1 MKIKEMEFKGFIQE
15 DEEFFPYS
23 DIEDTSVLR
32 IVESKPGIE
41 LEQPPS
47 TEKVER
53 TLDEQFRILY
63 PYFKVMAGERLLT
76 RKDEIEIS
84 ARIKK
89 CQSKIEEIKAL
100 QDSLSKGKEEKISGN
115 GDRHKRRVVK
125 KRLRQQN
132 MLKALM
138 KVYSVTEKRLKER
151 FVKANLRLVV
161 SIAKRYRGM
170 GLPLPDL
177 IQEGNIGLMRAV
189 DRFDHKKG
197 CKFST
202 YASWWIHQAT
212 GRSLMDQTRT
222 IKVPVYLQ
230 EEARKLYKICS
241 MLQKEMKRKLTAE
254 EISRELEIP
263 VNFVQRILDAEKH
276 VVSLDS
282 PIVDMEQKTL
292 LDFMVDEVS
301 PPPDSLS
308 DKEALK
314 ETIKDALKVLSPREN
329 EILRMRYGVDRD
341 DTFTLDELGREFGL
355 TRERI
360 RQIEKAAIEKLAKSS
375 MRETLKGFRG

>member
-1 MKIKEMEFKGFIQE
+1 
-15 DEEFFPYS
+15 
-23 DIEDTSVLR
+23 
-32 IVESKPGIE
+32 
-41 LEQPPS
+41 
-47 TEKVER
+47 
-53 TLDEQFRILY
+53 
-63 PYFKVMAGERLLT
+63 
-76 RKDEIEIS
+76 
-84 ARIKK
+84 
-89 CQSKIEEIKAL
+89 
-100 QDSLSKGKEEKISGN
+100 
-115 GDRHKRRVVK
+115 
-125 KRLRQQN
+125 
-132 MLKALM
+132 
-138 KVYSVTEKRLKER
+138 
-151 FVKANLRLVV
+151 
-161 SIAKRYRGM
+161 
-170 GLPLPDL
+170 
-177 IQEGNIGLMRAV
+177 
-189 DRFDHKKG
+189 
-197 CKFST
+197 
-202 YASWWIHQAT
+202 
-212 GRSLMDQTRT
+212 MDQTRT

>member
-1 MKIKEMEFKGFIQE
+1 
-15 DEEFFPYS
+15 
-23 DIEDTSVLR
+23 
-32 IVESKPGIE
+32 
-41 LEQPPS
+41 
-47 TEKVER
+47 
-53 TLDEQFRILY
+53 
-63 PYFKVMAGERLLT
+63 
-76 RKDEIEIS
+76 
-84 ARIKK
+84 
-89 CQSKIEEIKAL
+89 
-100 QDSLSKGKEEKISGN
+100 
-115 GDRHKRRVVK
+115 
-125 KRLRQQN
+125 
-132 MLKALM
+132 
-138 KVYSVTEKRLKER
+138 
-151 FVKANLRLVV
+151 
-161 SIAKRYRGM
+161 
-170 GLPLPDL
+170 
-177 IQEGNIGLMRAV
+177 
-189 DRFDHKKG
+189 
-197 CKFST
+197 
-202 YASWWIHQAT
+202 
-212 GRSLMDQTRT
+212 
-222 IKVPVYLQ
+222 
-230 EEARKLYKICS
+230 